1 MSKRSLFLLATLPL
15 LAVACSDSGHVIAMQ
30 GNGGA
35 AVGTGGG
42 GGGAAGAG
50 GAAAGGGAGGGSA
63 GTSGAAGAGGSAG
76 VTGAAGASAGGGGAT
91 GTGGTAGTA
100 GSTGRGGAGGGA
112 GGRGGAA
119 GAGTGGAAGTGTGGA
134 AGTGAG
140 GSAGAGGTTG
150 RGGAGGATNA
160 CLAIPSL
167 GRSCAT
173 VADCFAAITYADC
186 CGRQRYVGLNVGE
199 QARYATLQAQCEL
212 LWPAC
217 ACPTGPT
224 TTDDGSVLRQG
235 TTAGIACVQGT
246 CTTYVPDCAGPCPSG
261 LTCFSCQVKTTLYA
275 ACTTACNVASS
286 SDCTDPARPLC
297 QAGTSGNVAGTY
309 CTAAGTACDTR

>member
-1 MSKRSLFLLATLPL
+1 MSNRSLLLVATLPL
-15 LAVACSDSGHVIAMQ
+15 LAFACSDSGHVIAMQ

-35 AVGTGGG
+35 AAGTGGG
-42 GGGAAGAG
+42 GGGGAGAG
-50 GAAAGGGAGGGSA
+50 GAAAGGAAGGGAGGGSA
-63 GTSGAAGAGGSAG
+63 GTSGTAGAGGSAG
-76 VTGAAGASAGGGGAT
+76 VTGAAGASAGG
-91 GTGGTAGTA
+91 
-100 GSTGRGGAGGGA
+100 AGGGA
-112 GGRGGAA
+112 GAR
-119 GAGTGGAAGTGTGGA
+119 GGAAGTGTGGVAGTGTGGVAGTGTGGAAGA
-134 AGTGAG
+134 AGTA
-140 GSAGAGGTTG
+140 G

-173 VADCFAAITYADC
+173 VADCFAAVTYADC
-186 CGRQRYVGLNVGE
+186 CGRRRHVGLNVGD

-224 TTDDGSVLRQG
+224 TTDDNSVIREG

-246 CTTYVPDCAGPCPSG
+246 CTTYVPACAGPCPSG
-261 LTCFSCQVKTTLYA
+261 LTCFSCQDKTTLYA
-275 ACTTACNVASS
+275 ACTTACSVASS